1 MSEAPTNVKPL
12 LERLQ
17 QHRRRRRALREL
29 IRLLTEID
37 ARPPRSLGAPQS

>member
-12 LERLQ
+12 LERFQ
-17 QHRRRRRALREL
+17 QRRRRRRALREM

-37 ARPPRSLGAPQS
+37 SRPARSTISISR